1 MTQYNTLNKKLP
13 NSPLNKLKSGI
24 KNGTEAALKIL
35 LNVLDDSNDD
45 SNFPHKLLLTNT
57 QVSRLR
63 RAIAN
68 NSSAI
73 IKPSK
78 TQFHKIGQSRGILGR
93 LFGPLLKTGLPIIA
107 NVLKPLAKSIL
118 MPLWLTASVS
128 AISKRCS
135 YSLENVW
142 IRYAFFGLC
151 QGNNINNFEWGNEWY
166 HENN

>member
-13 NSPLNKLKSGI
+13 NSQLNKLKSGI

-118 MPLWLTASVS
+118 MPL
-128 AISKRCS
+128 
-135 YSLENVW
+135 
-142 IRYAFFGLC
+142 
-151 QGNNINNFEWGNEWY
+151 
-166 HENN
+166 